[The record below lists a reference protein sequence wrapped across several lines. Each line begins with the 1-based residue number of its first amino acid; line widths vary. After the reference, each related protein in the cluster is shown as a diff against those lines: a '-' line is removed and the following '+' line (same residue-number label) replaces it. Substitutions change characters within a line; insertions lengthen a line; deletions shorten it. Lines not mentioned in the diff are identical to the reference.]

1 MLKKVVRTIRPVTN
15 PIKKEDRG
23 ITRPVARSI
32 KKVVREN
39 EREVTIGL
47 DRRKKS
53 FLTKLCWN
61 EWVSAFPQRILP
73 KKTEKNENKE
83 NWSTRNRF
91 AISEHAES
99 GTS

>member
-39 EREVTIGL
+39 ERGVTIGL
-47 DRRKKS
+47 DRRKK
-53 FLTKLCWN
+53 
-61 EWVSAFPQRILP
+61 AF
-73 KKTEKNENKE
+73 
-83 NWSTRNRF
+83 
-91 AISEHAES
+91 
-99 GTS
+99 